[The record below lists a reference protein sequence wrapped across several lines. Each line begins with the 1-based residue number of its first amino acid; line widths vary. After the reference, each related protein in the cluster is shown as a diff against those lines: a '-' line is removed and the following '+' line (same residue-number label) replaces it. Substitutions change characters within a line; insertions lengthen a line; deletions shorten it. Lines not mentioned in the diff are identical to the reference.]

1 VNRCERKYGSPKALG
16 ALEPHPLGQSVHPLE
31 TLVAHRDCHAE
42 CDCCWSNGTIM
53 YVDPSEKLV
62 FSRLGFQVQIK
73 VFGTDT
79 DRSVTYN
86 DVVWV
91 VDSEYGPISYFFVS
105 FPR

>member
-1 VNRCERKYGSPKALG
+1 
-16 ALEPHPLGQSVHPLE
+16 
-31 TLVAHRDCHAE
+31 
-42 CDCCWSNGTIM
+42 M

-91 VDSEYGPISYFFVS
+91 VDSEYGPISYFLCRFRDKQLRFRS
-105 FPR
+105 KKNENFSSPSEF